1 MIAVTFPNIHQMIGN
16 LKLLIENIICR
27 SPLIENFPES
37 LIMILTVHFLRPIA
51 NLSNETSAVEV
62 EIESSEFLL
71 YRRVPQNCTQ
81 NKTKNLD
88 IYQIH

>member
-1 MIAVTFPNIHQMIGN
+1 
-16 LKLLIENIICR
+16 
-27 SPLIENFPES
+27 
-37 LIMILTVHFLRPIA
+37 MILTVHFLRPIA

-88 IYQIH
+88 SLINRSNSHSKMKLILYEKRSLV